1 MATYEYLLDGKT
13 VDVQIEGKD
22 GQFQVTAGDRKFQ
35 AEACRLSDSL
45 LSVAISGELMRAF
58 VAERN
63 RKTFVNIEGK
73 TFAFDDAT
81 AQAERQKSGRSGVG
95 LAPGAISSPMPGNVI
110 KLLVKEGDTV
120 KEGQSLVIVE
130 AMKMENEIRSP
141 SNGVVKKINFAVGN
155 LVEAGAPIVELETN
169 NSTGFQPVL

>member
-1 MATYEYLLDGKT
+1 MATYEYVLDGKT
-13 VDVQIEGKD
+13 VDVQIEGKNA
-22 GQFQVTAGDRKFQ
+22 QFQVRSGDRKFEI
-35 AEACRLSDSL
+35 EACRLSDSL
-45 LSVAISGELMRAF
+45 LSVAIGGELMRVF
-58 VAERN
+58 VAEHN
-63 RKTFVNIEGK
+63 GK
-73 TFAFDDAT
+73 TYINISGRTFTFDDAIT
-81 AQAERQKSGRSGVG
+81 QVQRQKSGRSGVG

-169 NSTGFQPVL
+169 QLA